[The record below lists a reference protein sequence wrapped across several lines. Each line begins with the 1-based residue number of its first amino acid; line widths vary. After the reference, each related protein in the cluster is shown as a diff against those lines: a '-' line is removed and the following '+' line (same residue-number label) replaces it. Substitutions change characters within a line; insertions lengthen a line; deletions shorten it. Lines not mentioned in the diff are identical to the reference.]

1 MASALAAFSAAAAS
15 AAAAD
20 AAWRSA
26 SRALAS
32 ALASTGGP
40 VVALGT
46 DVAAGAGAS
55 DAAGAS
61 GSGAGAGAAR
71 LGVGYALGAGASS
84 GMPAFFF
91 DLFHRGGFLGGDGIA
106 ARGGRALGSLALEL
120 RGDLRDLLIDR
131 GEGEL
136 GDGRRGDLRG
146 GHGGDGVRRRSGIKI
161 EIVIHWNI
169 HQQPSFD
176 AGTKACGAVRRERG
190 GGIGGRTAGRRDG
203 GGRERRDD
211 RALHVGDASVAVAAG
226 SGHDARTRDTA
237 GSLLR
242 RASGNEPRGL
252 LRREGGRVRGVN
264 DGGHLWCAWTREE
277 VGGCVCRRWVTR
289 ANTGEQTL
297 SARSQQAVANQ
308 LSETTIRVRKQLFG
322 SSQIEESQ
330 P

>member
-1 MASALAAFSAAAAS
+1 MGATASDGEAAS
-15 AAAAD
+15 
-20 AAWRSA
+20 RSK
-26 SRALAS
+26 S
-32 ALASTGGP
+32 
-40 VVALGT
+40 
-46 DVAAGAGAS
+46 
-55 DAAGAS
+55 
-61 GSGAGAGAAR
+61 
-71 LGVGYALGAGASS
+71 
-84 GMPAFFF
+84 
-91 DLFHRGGFLGGDGIA
+91 LF
-106 ARGGRALGSLALEL
+106 
-120 RGDLRDLLIDR
+120 
-131 GEGEL
+131 
-136 GDGRRGDLRG
+136 
-146 GHGGDGVRRRSGIKI
+146 
-161 EIVIHWNI
+161 HWNI
-169 HQQPSFD
+169 LHHPSFD
-176 AGTKACGAVRRERG
+176 AGTKCGAVRQERG
-190 GGIGGRTAGRRDG
+190 EGIGACGTHRGESDG

>member
-1 MASALAAFSAAAAS
+1 MGATASDGEAAS
-15 AAAAD
+15 
-20 AAWRSA
+20 RSK
-26 SRALAS
+26 SLFIGTFINNQR
-32 ALASTGGP
+32 ST
-40 VVALGT
+40 
-46 DVAAGAGAS
+46 
-55 DAAGAS
+55 
-61 GSGAGAGAAR
+61 R
-71 LGVGYALGAGASS
+71 ERR
-84 GMPAFFF
+84 
-91 DLFHRGGFLGGDGIA
+91 HRGGATGTRRWYRRTH
-106 ARGGRALGSLALEL
+106 RGKS
-120 RGDLRDLLIDR
+120 
-131 GEGEL
+131 
-136 GDGRRGDLRG
+136 
-146 GHGGDGVRRRSGIKI
+146 
-161 EIVIHWNI
+161 
-169 HQQPSFD
+169 
-176 AGTKACGAVRRERG
+176 
-190 GGIGGRTAGRRDG
+190 DG

-211 RALHVGDASVAVAAG
+211 RALHVGDASVAGVAG

>member
-1 MASALAAFSAAAAS
+1 MGATASDGEAAS
-15 AAAAD
+15 
-20 AAWRSA
+20 RSK
-26 SRALAS
+26 S
-32 ALASTGGP
+32 
-40 VVALGT
+40 
-46 DVAAGAGAS
+46 
-55 DAAGAS
+55 
-61 GSGAGAGAAR
+61 
-71 LGVGYALGAGASS
+71 
-84 GMPAFFF
+84 
-91 DLFHRGGFLGGDGIA
+91 LFR
-106 ARGGRALGSLALEL
+106 
-120 RGDLRDLLIDR
+120 
-131 GEGEL
+131 
-136 GDGRRGDLRG
+136 
-146 GHGGDGVRRRSGIKI
+146 
-161 EIVIHWNI
+161 WNI
-169 HQQPSFD
+169 LHHPSFD
-176 AGTKACGAVRRERG
+176 AGTKASGRCDGNERRWYRRTHRG
-190 GGIGGRTAGRRDG
+190 ESDG